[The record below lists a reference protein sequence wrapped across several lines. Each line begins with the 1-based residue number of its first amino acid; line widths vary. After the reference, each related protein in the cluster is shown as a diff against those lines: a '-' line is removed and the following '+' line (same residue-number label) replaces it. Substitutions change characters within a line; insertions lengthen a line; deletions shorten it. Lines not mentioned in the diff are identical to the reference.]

1 MKRRILVL
9 CVMFSVFCCGCKNQS
24 EPLSESAY
32 QLYFAAVPTQKH
44 GAAVITQPWQGEG
57 EPTPQ
62 QLLQALLAGPV
73 IEGAV
78 SPFPSG
84 VSVVRCEKQT
94 KPSGHVKVIL
104 SEQYSALT
112 DISLTLADYCIVM
125 TLTQL
130 EQIESVEIQTQGG
143 TGGYRS
149 HPVLRRDEV
158 KLPAV
163 LP

>member
-1 MKRRILVL
+1 MKKRITAWILL
-9 CVMFSVFCCGCKNQS
+9 PIIFCCACRLQTES
-24 EPLSESAY
+24 EPVSDY
-32 QLYFAAVPTQKH
+32 QLYFAASPDRNH
-44 GAAVITQPWQGEG
+44 GAAVVTQAWQGEG

-62 QLLQALLAGPV
+62 QLLQALVDGPNY
-73 IEGAV
+73 EGAV
-78 SPFPSG
+78 TPFPTG
-84 VSVVRCEKQT
+84 VSVVRCEQVM
-94 KPSGHVKVIL
+94 KPMGHVKVVM

-130 EQIESVEIQTQGG
+130 PQVDSVEIQTQGG
-143 TGGYRS
+143 SGGYRS

-158 KLPAV
+158 ELPVV

>member
-1 MKRRILVL
+1 MKKRAVILCLILVAL
-9 CVMFSVFCCGCKNQS
+9 CTACRSQ
-24 EPLSESAY
+24 ESQTDGY
-32 QLYFAAVPTQKH
+32 QLYFLPAGQRH
-44 GAAVITQPWQGEG
+44 GAAVITQPWQE
-57 EPTPQ
+57 EQDVSPQ
-62 QLLQALLAGPV
+62 QLLQALLDGPTQ
-73 IEGAV
+73 EGAV

-84 VSVVRCEKQT
+84 VRIIRCEQSEENENHLKI
-94 KPSGHVKVIL
+94 VL

-130 EQIESVEIQTQGG
+130 PQVDSVEIQVQGMG
-143 TGGYRS
+143 SGYRS

-158 KLPAV
+158 ELPEV

>member
-1 MKRRILVL
+1 MKKRAVILCLIFAAL
-9 CVMFSVFCCGCKNQS
+9 CTACRSQ
-24 EPLSESAY
+24 ESPTDGY
-32 QLYFAAVPTQKH
+32 QLYFLPVGQRH
-44 GAAVITQPWQGEG
+44 GAAVITQPWQE
-57 EPTPQ
+57 EQEVSPQ
-62 QLLQALLAGPV
+62 KLLQALLDGPV
-73 IEGAV
+73 QEGAV

-84 VSVVRCEKQT
+84 VRIIRCEHSEENENHLKI
-94 KPSGHVKVIL
+94 VL

-130 EQIESVEIQTQGG
+130 PQVDSVEIQVQGMG
-143 TGGYRS
+143 SGYRS

-158 KLPAV
+158 ELPEV